1 MGPAVKGARPQ
12 TILSR
17 SFTMP
22 DLIPPAKTGP
32 AVIGLDVAKATVTL
46 YDTLSGQTITA
57 PNTSPALR
65 RLLAR
70 FSGHDLA
77 VCEATGGYERAV
89 LDTALR
95 LGLVIHRADGAR
107 IKAFIA
113 SHGERAK
120 TDPRDAY
127 WIARYGVERLAN
139 LKPWAAPDET
149 CETFTTLVRHRQVLV
164 AERASV
170 KNRLSA
176 PGNQCLKSFL
186 SQQVNFLTRQLARL
200 EDALKCLLQQSPAL
214 ATRIAR
220 LEAIPGIGPVAAG
233 CLIALL
239 PELGTLSRK
248 QAASLAGL
256 APHPNQSGNWKGRGR
271 MGGGRA
277 GLRPILFMAALAAA
291 RFHPDLKAFY
301 SRLTTAGKPKRLAL
315 AAVARKLVVIANAQ
329 LRQLT

>member
-1 MGPAVKGARPQ
+1 
-12 TILSR
+12 
-17 SFTMP
+17 MP
-22 DLIPPAKTGP
+22 DMTPPAKTGP

-57 PNTSPALR
+57 PNTPASLR

-70 FSGHDLA
+70 FAGHHLA
-77 VCEATGGYERAV
+77 VCEATGGYERGV
-89 LDTALR
+89 LEAALR
-95 LGLVIHRADGAR
+95 VGLIIHRADGAR

-127 WIARYGVERLAN
+127 WIARYGVERHAD
-139 LKPWAAPDET
+139 LKPWETPDKAS
-149 CETFTTLVRHRQVLV
+149 ETFTALVRHRQTLV
-164 AERASV
+164 AERAST

-176 PGNQCLKSFL
+176 PGSACLKPFL
-186 SQQVNFLTRQLARL
+186 SQQITFLTGQITRIEITL
-200 EDALKCLLQQSPAL
+200 EGLLKQSPSLAARANAL
-214 ATRIAR
+214 Q
-220 LEAIPGIGPVAAG
+220 AIPGIGTVAAG

-256 APHPNQSGNWKGRGR
+256 APHPNQSGNWRGRGR

-277 GLRPILFMAALAAA
+277 GLRPVLFMAALSAA
-291 RFHPDLKAFY
+291 RYHTDLNAFY
-301 SRLTTAGKPKRLAL
+301 KRLTNAGKPKRVAL
-315 AAVARKLVVIANAQ
+315 AAVARKLVTIANAQ
-329 LRQLT
+329 LRELT

>member
-1 MGPAVKGARPQ
+1 
-12 TILSR
+12 
-17 SFTMP
+17 MP
-22 DLIPPAKTGP
+22 DLPPPAKTGP

-57 PNTSPALR
+57 PNTPAGLR
-65 RLLAR
+65 RLIAR
-70 FSGHDLA
+70 FAGHDLA
-77 VCEATGGYERAV
+77 VCEATGGYERGV
-89 LDTALR
+89 LAAALR
-95 LGLVIHRADGAR
+95 VGLVIHRADGAR

-127 WIARYGVERLAN
+127 WIARYGVERHTD
-139 LKPWAAPDET
+139 LKPWEAPDET
-149 CETFTTLVRHRQVLV
+149 SETFTALVRHRQTLV

-176 PGNQCLKSFL
+176 PGSDCLKA
-186 SQQVNFLTRQLARL
+186 FLTQQAAFLNRQIARIQDTL
-200 EDALKCLLQQSPAL
+200 ESLLKQSPTL
-214 ATRIAR
+214 AVRTRT
-220 LEAIPGIGPVAAG
+220 LQAIPGIGTVAAG

-256 APHPNQSGNWKGRGR
+256 APHPNQSGNWRGRGR

-277 GLRPILFMAALAAA
+277 GLRPVLFMAALTAA
-291 RFHPDLKAFY
+291 RYHPHLKDFY
-301 SRLTTAGKPKRLAL
+301 SRLLNAGKPKRLAL
-315 AAVARKLVVIANAQ
+315 AAVARKLVTIANAQ
-329 LRQLT
+329 LRELT